1 MEEFELFL
9 VQCWLIWNQ
18 RNTVVR
24 GGKLQDPT
32 QLNIRARDY
41 LEEFKEA
48 KNQLAIP
55 AHAMPSQSWRP
66 PYGSVYKLN
75 FDVAVFTQI
84 GASGCGVVVRNE
96 MGLEH
101 LQRFGYPALL
111 AIIWRMRCIMDA
123 PTDSANM
130 DFFFFWLMNS
140 SPSSLMGYCSF
151 FKYIFS
157 IIIMMCCIKK
167 CWKMCSC

>member
-48 KNQLAIP
+48 KNQFAIP
-55 AHAMPSQSWRP
+55 AHAMPSQS
-66 PYGSVYKLN
+66 
-75 FDVAVFTQI
+75 
-84 GASGCGVVVRNE
+84 
-96 MGLEH
+96 
-101 LQRFGYPALL
+101 
-111 AIIWRMRCIMDA
+111 
-123 PTDSANM
+123 
-130 DFFFFWLMNS
+130 
-140 SPSSLMGYCSF
+140 
-151 FKYIFS
+151 
-157 IIIMMCCIKK
+157 
-167 CWKMCSC
+167 

>member
-1 MEEFELFL
+1 MSTDVWARCPIRIQKCASGQEDILQLFIAMLNKLSLEEFELFL

-18 RNTVVR
+18 RNTVVC

-41 LEEFKEA
+41 LEEYKEA
-48 KNQLAIP
+48 KNQLAIL
-55 AHAMPSQSWRP
+55 AHAMPRQSWRP

-84 GASGCGVVVRNE
+84 GAFGCGVVVRNE

-101 LQRFGYPALL
+101 LQRFGYLALL
-111 AIIWRMRCIMDA
+111 AIIWRMRCTVDA

-130 DFFFFWLMNS
+130 N
-140 SPSSLMGYCSF
+140 
-151 FKYIFS
+151 IFLAHEQ
-157 IIIMMCCIKK
+157 
-167 CWKMCSC
+167 